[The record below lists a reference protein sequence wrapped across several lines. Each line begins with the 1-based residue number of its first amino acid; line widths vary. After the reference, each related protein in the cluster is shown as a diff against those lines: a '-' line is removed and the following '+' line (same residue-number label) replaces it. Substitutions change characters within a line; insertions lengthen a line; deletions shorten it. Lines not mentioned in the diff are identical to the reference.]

1 MVASNPRVLVTGG
14 AGYIGSWVVNGLLSR
29 GYAVT
34 CLDRLLFGPESLDRF
49 VGNPNL
55 ELITADCRDRDVMRR
70 AMSRSS
76 TVVHLAGLVGDPACA
91 VDETVSCDINVR
103 ATETAAQLAREAGAR
118 FIFASS
124 CSVYG
129 VSGEISDEQAHRAPV
144 STYARNKCEAEDILN
159 GMIDDRFGPVTLRFA
174 TIHGLSPR
182 PRFDLVVNLFAAL
195 ATRTGAITV
204 FGGDQWRPFV
214 HCADVADALIA
225 AVEAP
230 EQLVCGETFN
240 VGSDPEN
247 YRIRDLAELIA
258 EEIPGTGVTY
268 SDQVDDERDYRVSFE
283 KIRNALGFVPERSV
297 RQSIREINASLL
309 EAPSWDIQNSR
320 FSNVKRVREHIE
332 GLRSARL

>member
-76 TVVHLAGLVGDPACA
+76 TVMHLAGLVGDPACA

-258 EEIPGTGVTY
+258 EEIPGTGVT
-268 SDQVDDERDYRVSFE
+268 
-283 KIRNALGFVPERSV
+283 
-297 RQSIREINASLL
+297 LL
-309 EAPSWDIQNSR
+309 RP
-320 FSNVKRVREHIE
+320 
-332 GLRSARL
+332 GG